1 MFPASICVH
10 LRLILLVLLFVF
22 LSWPVSAQTANSEW
36 RYYGGDEGGSRFS
49 PLAQI
54 NTSNVQS
61 LKRAWTYHT
70 GELDLGLRTASFQ
83 ASFSC
88 TPLVVDGVMYLST
101 PSSRVIALNAE
112 TGRELWKF
120 DPQANKTQR
129 EFNSHRGVA
138 YWEDKKTSERRIL
151 FGTVDGRLIDS
162 MLIQA
167 NLYRSLGLMALLTF
181 VPVALTNSSRTLHG
195 ERV

>member
-1 MFPASICVH
+1 MAEYNPRVVTLRNIFKIGVH
-10 LRLILLVLLFVF
+10 LRLTLAMLLFV
-22 LSWPVSAQTANSEW
+22 LPVSAQRVNSEW
-36 RYYGGDEGGSRFS
+36 RYYGGDQGGSRFS

-70 GELDLGLRTASFQ
+70 GELDLGLATASFQ

-101 PSSRVIALNAE
+101 PSSRVIALDAE

-120 DPQANKTQR
+120 DPQQNKSQR
-129 EFNSHRGVA
+129 
-138 YWEDKKTSERRIL
+138 
-151 FGTVDGRLIDS
+151 
-162 MLIQA
+162 
-167 NLYRSLGLMALLTF
+167 
-181 VPVALTNSSRTLHG
+181 
-195 ERV
+195 

>member
-1 MFPASICVH
+1 MAKNLQLTLV
-10 LRLILLVLLFVF
+10 VLLFVV
-22 LSWPVSAQTANSEW
+22 PVSAQTDW

-54 NTSNVQS
+54 NTANVKS

-112 TGRELWKF
+112 TGQELWKF
-120 DPQANKTQR
+120 DPQANKSQR

-167 NLYRSLGLMALLTF
+167 NPYRSLGLMALSTF
-181 VPVALTNSSRTLHG
+181 VPVALTNSSRTFHG
-195 ERV
+195 EHV